1 MISKHKFL
9 SLSVFL
15 AMIYLLSSCSSLFSD
30 IDTHLPVRKVSS
42 EPQKVVLNDQDKE
55 KYLFKMGNPNLL
67 YGALL
72 NKSKL
77 LFYKLEDGALFKA
90 FDLKANPIAW
100 NYYGIRSKD
109 DALLLGINFVYTYP
123 RNNNI
128 YLSCIHSPYEKIEF
142 SQNWEIKTACEDI
155 INNDFNLLDNN
166 IYLLSKNKRVYEAY
180 NQDGKQVKSANFRN
194 PVLFSPNVIY
204 DGQYLYSASSQT
216 KYYLHEKEPVNK
228 AFFPQK
234 GIFFGEGQYSE
245 IGILYDGEYLYGYD
259 YQNNKDGKEDSI
271 VCIKFPGLKNT
282 PRPLGTILTNNGIL
296 LEHDGIDTYEYMQIV
311 QGSYDALPVINT
323 SKSLYKKNY
332 VFSERGSSVSFFY
345 KEVDGAIKIIALDY
359 NKMAFS
365 FDNDSSPMV
374 DMILIYE
381 LEDIPGKLLSDV
393 EIVRENVVTKRY
405 VDPRINPDY
414 IPPGKVVNGIYV
426 PPKTRLVFNTTEGV
440 YECDITRVFENVY
453 IDRTNDKTPGIIL
466 DHGKVTDQRSGKDK
480 IVFYKPEVRR
490 ILPENDNKK

>member
-1 MISKHKFL
+1 MRIKHKIL
-9 SLSVFL
+9 SLGIFL
-15 AMIYLLSSCSSLFSD
+15 AMIFLLSSCSSLFSG

-42 EPQKVVLNDQDKE
+42 EPKKVIPNDQDKE

-77 LFYKLEDGALFKA
+77 LFYKLGDGTLFKA

-123 RNNNI
+123 KNNNI

-155 INNDFNLLDNN
+155 INNDFNLVDDN
-166 IYLLSKNKRVYEAY
+166 IYLLSKDKRVYEAY
-180 NQDGKQVKSANFRN
+180 NQDGKQVKSAIFRN
-194 PVLFSPNVIY
+194 PVLFSPDVIY

-234 GIFFGEGQYSE
+234 GIFFEEGRYSE
-245 IGILYDGEYLYGYD
+245 IGILYDGEYLYDYD
-259 YQNNKDGKEDSI
+259 YQNNKGNKEDSI

-282 PRPLGTILTNNGIL
+282 PRPSGTILTNNGIL
-296 LEHDGIDTYEYMQIV
+296 LEHGGIDTYEYMQIV

-426 PPKTRLVFNTTEGV
+426 PPKTHLVFNTTKGV
-440 YECDITRVFENVY
+440 YECDVTRVFENVY
-453 IDRTNDKTPGIIL
+453 IDRINDKTPGIIL
-466 DHGKVTDQRSGKDK
+466 DHGKVTDQRNSKDK